1 MVDIFSRVCVTMD
14 VLADV
19 SAGVITNM
27 LVDALDINVLSATTA
42 TLEVAMPV
50 QLRGPMWFCWA
61 EFSCWPMAV
70 LDCDR
75 VLQARMPSYHV

>member
-1 MVDIFSRVCVTMD
+1 MLNIFSRVCVTMD

-42 TLEVAMPV
+42 ALEVVVPV
-50 QLRGPMWFCWA
+50 
-61 EFSCWPMAV
+61 
-70 LDCDR
+70 
-75 VLQARMPSYHV
+75 